1 MYKIFKVKEDEC
13 LKIINNLT
21 NILDFANKICSKC
34 CDVQNLETRIEL
46 LKKKAK
52 DEKIEIPDDII
63 VLIATE
69 IKTNSMDLFG
79 ALFRIS
85 AFIKFTDNSFTVD
98 VVKKA
103 FEDLKINEESNCK
116 TCPYNTMKNSI
127 LDVMNITKS
136 NQIKNWKK
144 NLK

>member
-21 NILDFANKICSKC
+21 SILDFANKICSKC
-34 CDVQNLETRIEL
+34 CDVQKLETRIGM

-52 DEKIEIPDDII
+52 EEQMEIPDDCI
-63 VLIATE
+63 VFIASQ
-69 IKTNSMDLFG
+69 IKTNSIDLFS

-85 AFIKFTDNSFTVD
+85 AFIKFTDNPFTID

-103 FEDLKINEESNCK
+103 FKDLKIKEESNCK